1 VTHGLAD
8 FLDVRGAETGLGGG
22 VSRPRKYGLKGC
34 MPATVS
40 RVEVSSGAGIR
51 EAEGNL
57 R

>member
-1 VTHGLAD
+1 
-8 FLDVRGAETGLGGG
+8 VRKQVWEEVSRDEGG